1 MNTLKKMIVI
11 PINWTPAVRL
21 QKVSLFHFFKDL
33 RWGKMGHPIIESL
46 IKKFLIAEISKKR
59 LVMIVKGYKL

>member
-1 MNTLKKMIVI
+1 
-11 PINWTPAVRL
+11 
-21 QKVSLFHFFKDL
+21 
-33 RWGKMGHPIIESL
+33 MGHPIIESL